1 MTLEADKQTHGFQTE
16 VKQLLQLMIHSLYSN
31 KEIFLR
37 ELISNAADA
46 ADKLRFEAL
55 SAPALLEEDPNLRIR
70 VEFDKQ
76 AHTITI
82 DDNGIGMSRD
92 EAIAHLG
99 TIAKSGTADFL
110 KTLSGDQRKDAN
122 LIGQFGVGFYSA
134 FIVADHVD
142 VYSRRAGLTA
152 AEGVHWSSKGEG
164 NFEVATI
171 DKPQR
176 GTRVVLHLKE
186 NEQHFAEGWT
196 LRSTL
201 KKYSDHIG
209 LPIEM
214 LKEHHGKEEEKDAP
228 KEAEWEAVNKAS
240 ALWTRPK
247 NDIKDEEY
255 QEFYKHISHD
265 MTNPLAWSHNKVEG
279 KLEYTS
285 LLYVPTRAPFDLYH
299 RNAAKGL
306 KLYVQRVF
314 IMDQAEQFLPL
325 YLRFIKGVVD
335 SADLS
340 LNVSREI
347 LQSGPVVDS
356 MKAALSKRAL
366 DMLEKLA
373 KDVPEDYKTF
383 WKNFGQVLKEGPAE
397 DYSNREKVASLLRFA
412 STYDTSGDP
421 SIALADYIARMKEG
435 QDKLYYLT
443 GESYA
448 QIKDSPYLEVFR
460 KKGIEVLLLVDRID
474 EWLMN
479 YLHEFDGKSFVDIAR
494 GDLDLGNLDSEADK
508 KAQEE
513 IAKTKEALASRIKA
527 TLGEDVAEVRVSHRL
542 TDSPAVLAIGEG
554 DLGLQMRQLLE
565 ASGQKVPETKPVFEF
580 NPSHPLIEKLDAEQ
594 DMDRFADLSHILF
607 DQAALAAGDS
617 LKDPANYVR
626 RLNKLLLELSA

>member
-55 SAPALLEEDPNLRIR
+55 SAPSLLEEDPNLRIR

-214 LKEHHGKEEEKDAP
+214 LKEHHGKEEEKDTP

-373 KDVPEDYKTF
+373 KDAPEDYKTF

-421 SIALADYIARMKEG
+421 SVALTDYIARMKEG

-594 DMDRFADLSHILF
+594 DMDRFADLSRILF

>member
-55 SAPALLEEDPNLRIR
+55 SAPSLLEEDPNLRIR

-214 LKEHHGKEEEKDAP
+214 LKEHHGKEEEKDTP

-285 LLYVPTRAPFDLYH
+285 LLYVPTRAPFDL
-299 RNAAKGL
+299 
-306 KLYVQRVF
+306 
-314 IMDQAEQFLPL
+314 
-325 YLRFIKGVVD
+325 
-335 SADLS
+335 
-340 LNVSREI
+340 
-347 LQSGPVVDS
+347 
-356 MKAALSKRAL
+356 
-366 DMLEKLA
+366 
-373 KDVPEDYKTF
+373 
-383 WKNFGQVLKEGPAE
+383 
-397 DYSNREKVASLLRFA
+397 
-412 STYDTSGDP
+412 
-421 SIALADYIARMKEG
+421 
-435 QDKLYYLT
+435 
-443 GESYA
+443 
-448 QIKDSPYLEVFR
+448 
-460 KKGIEVLLLVDRID
+460 
-474 EWLMN
+474 
-479 YLHEFDGKSFVDIAR
+479 
-494 GDLDLGNLDSEADK
+494 
-508 KAQEE
+508 
-513 IAKTKEALASRIKA
+513 
-527 TLGEDVAEVRVSHRL
+527 
-542 TDSPAVLAIGEG
+542 
-554 DLGLQMRQLLE
+554 
-565 ASGQKVPETKPVFEF
+565 
-580 NPSHPLIEKLDAEQ
+580 
-594 DMDRFADLSHILF
+594 
-607 DQAALAAGDS
+607 
-617 LKDPANYVR
+617 
-626 RLNKLLLELSA
+626 

>member
-55 SAPALLEEDPNLRIR
+55 SAPSLLEEDPNLRIR

-201 KKYSDHIG
+201 KNIPTTSAS
-209 LPIEM
+209 P
-214 LKEHHGKEEEKDAP
+214 LKCSRNTTARRKKKTPPKKPSGKPSTKPAPYGHAP
-228 KEAEWEAVNKAS
+228 KTTLRMRN
-240 ALWTRPK
+240 TR
-247 NDIKDEEY
+247 NSINT
-255 QEFYKHISHD
+255 SH
-265 MTNPLAWSHNKVEG
+265 T
-279 KLEYTS
+279 
-285 LLYVPTRAPFDLYH
+285 
-299 RNAAKGL
+299 
-306 KLYVQRVF
+306 
-314 IMDQAEQFLPL
+314 I
-325 YLRFIKGVVD
+325 
-335 SADLS
+335 
-340 LNVSREI
+340 
-347 LQSGPVVDS
+347 
-356 MKAALSKRAL
+356 
-366 DMLEKLA
+366 
-373 KDVPEDYKTF
+373 
-383 WKNFGQVLKEGPAE
+383 
-397 DYSNREKVASLLRFA
+397 
-412 STYDTSGDP
+412 
-421 SIALADYIARMKEG
+421 
-435 QDKLYYLT
+435 
-443 GESYA
+443 
-448 QIKDSPYLEVFR
+448 
-460 KKGIEVLLLVDRID
+460 
-474 EWLMN
+474 
-479 YLHEFDGKSFVDIAR
+479 
-494 GDLDLGNLDSEADK
+494 
-508 KAQEE
+508 
-513 IAKTKEALASRIKA
+513 
-527 TLGEDVAEVRVSHRL
+527 
-542 TDSPAVLAIGEG
+542 
-554 DLGLQMRQLLE
+554 
-565 ASGQKVPETKPVFEF
+565 
-580 NPSHPLIEKLDAEQ
+580 
-594 DMDRFADLSHILF
+594 
-607 DQAALAAGDS
+607 
-617 LKDPANYVR
+617 
-626 RLNKLLLELSA
+626 

>member
-1 MTLEADKQTHGFQTE
+1 MTVEQDKQTHGFQTE

-55 SAPALLEEDPNLRIR
+55 STPQLLEEDPTLRIR

-76 AHTITI
+76 AHTVTI

-110 KTLSGDQRKDAN
+110 KTLSGNQRKDAN

-176 GTRVVLHLKE
+176 GTRIVLHLKE
-186 NEQHFAEGWT
+186 NEQNFADSWT
-196 LRSTL
+196 LRSIL

-214 LKEHHGKEEEKDAP
+214 LKEHHDEEKDTP

-247 NDIKDEEY
+247 SEIKDEEY
-255 QEFYKHISHD
+255 QEFYKHIAHD

-285 LLYVPTRAPFDLYH
+285 LLYIPTRAPFDLYH

-356 MKAALSKRAL
+356 IKAALTKRTL

-373 KDVPEDYKTF
+373 KDTPDDYKTF
-383 WKNFGQVLKEGPAE
+383 WKNFGLVLKEGPAE
-397 DYSNREKVASLLRFA
+397 DYTNREKIAGLLRFA
-412 STYDTSGDP
+412 STSDTSGEP
-421 SIALADYIARMKEG
+421 SVGLSDYIARMKEG

-443 GESYA
+443 GESHA

-460 KKGIEVLLLVDRID
+460 KKGIEVLLMVDRID

-479 YLHEFDGKSFVDIAR
+479 YLHEFDAKSFVDIAR
-494 GDLDLGNLDSEADK
+494 GDLDLGTLNSEEDK

-513 IAKTKEALASRIKA
+513 IAKTKEGLASRIKA
-527 TLGEDVAEVRVSHRL
+527 TLEEDVAEVRVSHRL
-542 TDSPAVLAIGEG
+542 TDSPAVLAIAEG
-554 DLGLQMRQLLE
+554 DVGLQMRQLLE
-565 ASGQKVPETKPVFEF
+565 ASGQKVPENKPVFEF

-594 DMDRFADLSHILF
+594 DMDRFSDLSRVLF

-617 LKDPANYVR
+617 LKDPAGYVR